1 MGSHRSAVVASGV
14 LLAVLTVAACSPGES
29 GPTVGVTTAVS
40 TTRTLP
46 TPAPPIAPLPAD
58 GPASVGGVALPAGV
72 RIFALDG
79 QGNPGPPRAWLT
91 DIPTDQVRSTWE
103 ALARQ
108 FPTTGLWPLATDG
121 LDGDTGRP
129 WRSSELGPVVQPGAD
144 VDAWFR
150 AHDTAPNER
159 HGPPFEG
166 LARGTPGP
174 PAQENTEYRDGPRP
188 RRSDTTGLLL
198 VPVQRPADAL
208 SALGWLGATN
218 YDMTGAD
225 LSAVLRSW
233 EDRFGATLMAVGY
246 DTIDLHVTRPPI
258 DAHDHRALAKEHT
271 LFDPDL
277 LSNLMFSEYAEAIE
291 TTDVWSF
298 WWD

>member
-58 GPASVGGVALPAGV
+58 GPASVGGVALP
-72 RIFALDG
+72 
-79 QGNPGPPRAWLT
+79 
-91 DIPTDQVRSTWE
+91 
-103 ALARQ
+103 
-108 FPTTGLWPLATDG
+108 
-121 LDGDTGRP
+121 
-129 WRSSELGPVVQPGAD
+129 
-144 VDAWFR
+144 
-150 AHDTAPNER
+150 
-159 HGPPFEG
+159 
-166 LARGTPGP
+166 
-174 PAQENTEYRDGPRP
+174 
-188 RRSDTTGLLL
+188 GLLL

-277 LSNLMFSEYAEAIE
+277 LSNLTFSEYAEAIE